1 MLFSTVALSVILSFL
16 VTERTGLLTGG
27 MVSAGYLAF
36 YFSEPMRILSTFLL
50 SALIALILRL
60 SREFLILYGRRRFML
75 SILLSILFVYALEKA
90 YFIMSPLSLD
100 LRVIGYII
108 PGLIAN
114 DMEKQGIIR
123 TSLALIIVTA
133 LVKLLD
139 ILGGLLANIGL

>member
-16 VTERTGLLTGG
+16 VTELTGLLTGG

-123 TSLALIIVTA
+123 TSLTLIIVTA
-133 LVKLLD
+133 LVKLLS
-139 ILGGLLANIGL
+139 ILGGLL

>member
-16 VTERTGLLTGG
+16 VTDLTGLLTGG

-133 LVKLLD
+133 LVKLLS
-139 ILGGLLANIGL
+139 ILGGLL

>member
-16 VTERTGLLTGG
+16 VTELTGLLTGG

-75 SILLSILFVYALEKA
+75 SILLSILFVYAMEKA
-90 YFIMSPLSLD
+90 YFILSPLSLD

-133 LVKLLD
+133 LVKLLS
-139 ILGGLLANIGL
+139 ILGGLL

>member
-16 VTERTGLLTGG
+16 VTELTGLLTGG

-50 SALIALILRL
+50 STLIALILRL

-133 LVKLLD
+133 LVKLLS
-139 ILGGLLANIGL
+139 ILGGLL

>member
-16 VTERTGLLTGG
+16 VTELTGLLTGG

-36 YFSEPMRILSTFLL
+36 YFSEPMRILSTILL
-50 SALIALILRL
+50 STLIALILRL

-90 YFIMSPLSLD
+90 YFILSPLSLD

-133 LVKLLD
+133 LVKLLS
-139 ILGGLLANIGL
+139 ILGGLL

>member
-16 VTERTGLLTGG
+16 VTELTGLLTGG

-50 SALIALILRL
+50 SAIIALILRL

-133 LVKLLD
+133 LVKLLS
-139 ILGGLLANIGL
+139 ILGGLL

>member
-16 VTERTGLLTGG
+16 VTELTGLLTGG

-75 SILLSILFVYALEKA
+75 SILLSILFVYALEKT
-90 YFIMSPLSLD
+90 YFILSPLSLD

-133 LVKLLD
+133 LVKLLS
-139 ILGGLLANIGL
+139 ILGGLL

>member
-1 MLFSTVALSVILSFL
+1 MIFSTVALSVILSFL
-16 VTERTGLLTGG
+16 VTELTGLLTGG

-133 LVKLLD
+133 LVKLLS
-139 ILGGLLANIGL
+139 ILGGLL

>member
-16 VTERTGLLTGG
+16 VTELTGLLTGG

-50 SALIALILRL
+50 STLIALILRL

-90 YFIMSPLSLD
+90 YFILSPLSLD

-114 DMEKQGIIR
+114 DMEKQGILR

-133 LVKLLD
+133 LVKLFS
-139 ILGGLLANIGL
+139 ILGGLL

>member
-16 VTERTGLLTGG
+16 VTELTGLLTGG

-114 DMEKQGIIR
+114 DMEKQGILR

-133 LVKLLD
+133 LVKLLS
-139 ILGGLLANIGL
+139 ILGGLL

>member
-1 MLFSTVALSVILSFL
+1 MLFSTVSLSVILSFL
-16 VTERTGLLTGG
+16 VTELTGLLTGG

-133 LVKLLD
+133 LVKLLS
-139 ILGGLLANIGL
+139 ILGGLL

>member
-16 VTERTGLLTGG
+16 VTELTGLLTGG

-36 YFSEPMRILSTFLL
+36 YVSEPMRILSTFLL

-123 TSLALIIVTA
+123 TSLALISVTA
-133 LVKLLD
+133 LVKLLS
-139 ILGGLLANIGL
+139 ILGGLL

>member
-1 MLFSTVALSVILSFL
+1 MLFSTVALSVILSYL
-16 VTERTGLLTGG
+16 VTELTGLLTGG

-90 YFIMSPLSLD
+90 YFILSPLSLD

-133 LVKLLD
+133 LVKLLS
-139 ILGGLLANIGL
+139 ILGGLL

>member
-16 VTERTGLLTGG
+16 VTELTGLLTGG

-100 LRVIGYII
+100 LIVIGYII

-133 LVKLLD
+133 LVKLLS
-139 ILGGLLANIGL
+139 ILGGLL

>member
-16 VTERTGLLTGG
+16 VTELTGLLTGG

-123 TSLALIIVTA
+123 TSLALIIVIA
-133 LVKLLD
+133 LVKLFS
-139 ILGGLLANIGL
+139 ILGGLL

>member
-16 VTERTGLLTGG
+16 VTELTGLLTGG

-75 SILLSILFVYALEKA
+75 SILLSILFVYALEKT
-90 YFIMSPLSLD
+90 YFILSPLSLD

-123 TSLALIIVTA
+123 TSLALIIVIA
-133 LVKLLD
+133 LVKLLS
-139 ILGGLLANIGL
+139 ILGGLL

>member
-1 MLFSTVALSVILSFL
+1 MLYSTVALSVIISFL
-16 VTERTGLLTGG
+16 TTELTGLLTGG
-27 MVSAGYLAF
+27 MISAGYLAYWF
-36 YFSEPMRILSTFLL
+36 GEPLRIVSTLL
-50 SALIALILRL
+50 MSILIALIMRV
-60 SREFLILYGRRRFML
+60 SRHFLILYGRRRFML

-90 YFIMSPLSLD
+90 YFILSPLSLD

-133 LVKLLD
+133 LVKLLS
-139 ILGGLLANIGL
+139 ILGGLL

>member
-16 VTERTGLLTGG
+16 VTELTGLLTGG

-36 YFSEPMRILSTFLL
+36 YFSEPMRILSTLLL
-50 SALIALILRL
+50 STLIALILRL

-75 SILLSILFVYALEKA
+75 SILLSILFFYALEKA
-90 YFIMSPLSLD
+90 YFILSPLSLD

-133 LVKLLD
+133 LVKLLS
-139 ILGGLLANIGL
+139 ILGGLL

>member
-16 VTERTGLLTGG
+16 VTELTGLLTGG

-36 YFSEPMRILSTFLL
+36 YFSEPMRILSTLLL
-50 SALIALILRL
+50 STLIALILRL

-114 DMEKQGIIR
+114 DMAKQGIIR

-133 LVKLLD
+133 LVKLLS
-139 ILGGLLANIGL
+139 ILGGLL

>member
-16 VTERTGLLTGG
+16 VTELTGLLTGG

-36 YFSEPMRILSTFLL
+36 YFSEPMRILSTLLL
-50 SALIALILRL
+50 STLIALILRL

-90 YFIMSPLSLD
+90 YFILSPLSLD

-133 LVKLLD
+133 LVKLLS
-139 ILGGLLANIGL
+139 ILGGLL

>member
-16 VTERTGLLTGG
+16 VTELTGLLTGG

-36 YFSEPMRILSTFLL
+36 YFSEPMRILSTYLL

-75 SILLSILFVYALEKA
+75 SIRLSILFVYALEKA
-90 YFIMSPLSLD
+90 YFILSPLSLD

-133 LVKLLD
+133 LVKLLS
-139 ILGGLLANIGL
+139 ILGGLL

>member
-1 MLFSTVALSVILSFL
+1 MLYSTVALSVIISFL
-16 VTERTGLLTGG
+16 TTELTGLLTGG
-27 MVSAGYLAF
+27 MISAGYLAYWF
-36 YFSEPMRILSTFLL
+36 GEPMRIVSTLL
-50 SALIALILRL
+50 MSILIAMIIRV
-60 SREFLILYGRRRFML
+60 SRHFLILYGRRRFML

-90 YFIMSPLSLD
+90 YFILSPLSLD

-133 LVKLLD
+133 LVKLLS
-139 ILGGLLANIGL
+139 ILGGLL

>member
-16 VTERTGLLTGG
+16 VTELTGLLTGG

-60 SREFLILYGRRRFML
+60 SRELLILYGRRRFML
-75 SILLSILFVYALEKA
+75 SILLSILCVYALEKA
-90 YFIMSPLSLD
+90 YFILSPLSLD
-100 LRVIGYII
+100 RRVIGYII

-133 LVKLLD
+133 LVKLLS
-139 ILGGLLANIGL
+139 ILGGLL

>member
-16 VTERTGLLTGG
+16 VTELTGLLTGG

-114 DMEKQGIIR
+114 DMGKQGIIR
-123 TSLALIIVTA
+123 TSLALIIVIA
-133 LVKLLD
+133 LVKLLS
-139 ILGGLLANIGL
+139 ILGGLL

>member
-16 VTERTGLLTGG
+16 VTELTGLLTGG

-36 YFSEPMRILSTFLL
+36 YFSEPMRILSTHLL

-133 LVKLLD
+133 LVKLLS
-139 ILGGLLANIGL
+139 ILGGLL